1 MPRFRITIEY
11 DGGGLSG
18 WQRQANG
25 PSIQQA
31 LEEAVKAF
39 SGEDAEVVGA
49 GRTDAGVHALAQVAH
64 FDLESDRFNA
74 ATVMK
79 AVNFHLKPAPIVIRH
94 AMEAEPDFH
103 SRFSA
108 IKRSYLYRILN
119 RPAPA
124 ALDHGRVWHVP
135 QELDAAAMHDAAQTL
150 IGKHDFTTFRA
161 KHCQAQSPE
170 KTLDMLTVS
179 RVGEEIHLNA
189 HARSFLHHQIRN
201 ITGTLKL
208 VGEGKWTRRSVEKA
222 LAAKD
227 RAAGGPTAPPD
238 GLYLV
243 SVGY

>member
-11 DGGGLSG
+11 DGGAFSG

-25 PSIQQA
+25 PSIQQE

-39 SGEDAEVVGA
+39 SGEAVEVIGA

-64 FDLESDRFNA
+64 LDLESDRFNA

-94 AMEAEPDFH
+94 AVEAEPDFH
-103 SRFSA
+103 ARFSA
-108 IKRSYLYRILN
+108 NRRSYLYRILN
-119 RPAPA
+119 RPAPP
-124 ALDHGRVWHVP
+124 ALDRGRVWHVS
-135 QELDAAAMHDAAQTL
+135 QELDSDAMHDAAEAL
-150 IGKHDFTTFRA
+150 LGKHDFTTFRA
-161 KHCQAQSPE
+161 KYCQAKSPE
-170 KTLDMLTVS
+170 KTLDSLTVS
-179 RVGEEIHLNA
+179 RVGEEIHINA

-201 ITGTLKL
+201 ITGTLKM
-208 VGEGKWTRRSVEKA
+208 VGEGRWTRKDVEEA

-227 RAAGGPTAPPD
+227 RAAGGPTAPAD

>member
-1 MPRFRITIEY
+1 MPRFKITIEY
-11 DGGGLSG
+11 DGGDFSG

-25 PSIQQA
+25 SSIQQA
-31 LEEAVKAF
+31 LEDAVEAF
-39 SGEDAEVVGA
+39 SGETSDVIGA

-64 FDLESDRFNA
+64 FDLESNRFNA
-74 ATVMK
+74 TTVMK
-79 AVNFHLKPAPIVIRH
+79 AVNYHLKPAPIVIRH
-94 AMEAEPDFH
+94 AIETVPDFH
-103 SRFSA
+103 ARFSA
-108 IKRSYLYRILN
+108 TERSYLYRILN

-124 ALDHGRVWHVP
+124 ALDRGRVWHIP
-135 QELDAAAMHDAAQTL
+135 QELDAAAMHEAAQAL

-170 KTLDMLTVS
+170 KTMDALTVC
-179 RVGEEIHLNA
+179 RVGEEIHVKA

-201 ITGTLKL
+201 ITGTLLL
-208 VGEGKWTRRSVEKA
+208 VGQGKWTRRRVEKA

-227 RAAGGPTAPPD
+227 RAAGGSTAPPD

>member
-11 DGGGLSG
+11 DGGDFSG

-39 SGEDAEVVGA
+39 SGESVEVVGA

-64 FDLESDRFNA
+64 FDLETDRFDA

-94 AMEAEPDFH
+94 TAEADPEFH
-103 SRFSA
+103 ARFSA
-108 IKRSYLYRILN
+108 TRRSYLYRILN
-119 RPAPA
+119 RPAPP
-124 ALDHGRVWHVP
+124 ALDRGRVWHVP
-135 QELDAAAMHDAAQTL
+135 QTLDADAMHEAAEAL
-150 IGKHDFTTFRA
+150 LGNHDFTTFRA
-161 KHCQAQSPE
+161 KHCQAQSPV
-170 KTLDMLTVS
+170 KTLDALTVS
-179 RVGEEIHLNA
+179 RVGEEIHINA

-208 VGEGKWTRRSVEKA
+208 VGGGKWTRKDVEKA